1 MHGDGGHIKIWEEYK
16 EVGRLGMQKNNISN
30 MQGDAK
36 LPLPYRSLIDTY
48 YFPLKIIGWTIFC
61 IYSFIAFYKLVIDRL
76 VDVIIILWKDEYTLV
91 ELGLFDYSNWRL
103 TTNFV
108 PFETIL
114 RYINYSQYFN
124 LDIIII
130 NLLGNLLIFTPM
142 GFLLPLLSKKFRKA
156 WTVICAGFLS
166 SLAVETIQFIFTVGS
181 ADIDDLILNTLGA
194 WFGYLAYKSI
204 LIKPKKKC

>member
-1 MHGDGGHIKIWEEYK
+1 M
-16 EVGRLGMQKNNISN
+16 GRNKGKWVLSLSKNNITDVHGN
-30 MQGDAK
+30 AK
-36 LPLPYRSLIDTY
+36 LPLPYRNVIDTY
-48 YFPLKIIGWTIFC
+48 YLPLKVMGWILFS
-61 IYSFIAFYKLVIDRL
+61 IYSFMAFYKLVIDRL
-76 VDVIIILWKDEYTLV
+76 VNVVVVLLQGDYSIGD
-91 ELGLFDYSNWRL
+91 LGLFDYSSWRL

-124 LDIIII
+124 WDIIIV

-156 WTVICAGFLS
+156 WVIICLGFFA

-181 ADIDDLILNTLGA
+181 ADIDDLILNTIGA
-194 WFGYLAYKSI
+194 WLGYIAYKGI
-204 LIKPKKKC
+204 LIRPKK

>member
-1 MHGDGGHIKIWEEYK
+1 MS
-16 EVGRLGMQKNNISN
+16 KNNITN
-30 MQGDAK
+30 MQGNAK
-36 LPLPYRSLIDTY
+36 LPLPYRNIIDTY
-48 YFPLKIIGWTIFC
+48 YFPIKVIGWILFS

-76 VDVIIILWKDEYTLV
+76 VNVVVLLKGDYSIGD
-91 ELGLFDYSNWRL
+91 LGLFDYSSWRL

-114 RYINYSQYFN
+114 RYINYSHYFN
-124 LDIIII
+124 WDIVLI

-156 WTVICAGFLS
+156 WSVIGLGFLS

-181 ADIDDLILNTLGA
+181 ADIDDLILNTMGA
-194 WFGYLAYKSI
+194 WLGFIAYKSI
-204 LIKPKKKC
+204 LITPRK

>member
-1 MHGDGGHIKIWEEYK
+1 M
-16 EVGRLGMQKNNISN
+16 LSLSKNNITDVHGN
-30 MQGDAK
+30 AK
-36 LPLPYRSLIDTY
+36 LPLPYRDVIDTY
-48 YFPLKIIGWTIFC
+48 YLPLKVMGWILFS
-61 IYSFIAFYKLVIDRL
+61 IYSFMAFYKLVIDRL
-76 VDVIIILWKDEYTLV
+76 VNVVVVLLQGDYSIGD
-91 ELGLFDYSNWRL
+91 LGLFDYSSWRL

-124 LDIIII
+124 WDIIIV

-156 WTVICAGFLS
+156 WVIICLGFFA

-181 ADIDDLILNTLGA
+181 ADIDDLILNTIGA
-194 WFGYLAYKSI
+194 WLGYIAYKGI
-204 LIKPKKKC
+204 LIRPKK